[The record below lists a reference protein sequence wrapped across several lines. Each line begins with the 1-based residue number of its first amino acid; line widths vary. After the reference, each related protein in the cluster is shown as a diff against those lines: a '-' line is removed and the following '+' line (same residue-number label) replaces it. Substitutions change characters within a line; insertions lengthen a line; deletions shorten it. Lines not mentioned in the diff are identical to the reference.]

1 MIVLLALLQAEP
13 LGFYQSS
20 RQAYLAQEARMLQT
34 PAPQALR
41 DKLRKLTEEPHV
53 AGTAN
58 DRAVVEYIKSQL
70 DKAGFKTEIAQYDVL
85 LNYPKKVEA
94 RLVEPEN
101 LPISLRETGS
111 IRDKDAFSSDVFPAF
126 HGYGASARAAGQVV
140 YVNYCSR
147 DDFERAEKMG
157 IAIKGRIVLCRY
169 GQVFRGLKVREA
181 QQRAAAGVFI
191 FSDPADDGW
200 AKGDIYPDGPMRPE
214 GALQRGSVE
223 FLSEGTGDPT
233 TPGWPSRK
241 GAKRVPND
249 KAVGAKIP
257 SLPISYGEA
266 QKILRALA
274 GPRVP
279 DEWQGG
285 LPFAYHVGPGPAKI
299 EMNVEMDYAIRP
311 IWNVIAT
318 LPGAGPEAWQK
329 VIFGGHHDAW
339 TYGAVDPNSGTSVLL
354 ELARALGEAKKNGWQ
369 PRRTIVIASWDG
381 EEYGLVGSTEWV
393 EDHAAELARGAI
405 AYFNFDAVVTG
416 GEFGAGG
423 VPALRDAIIEA
434 TRTVP
439 DPRRGKFVYDAW
451 SKKQRGDWA
460 NQPFAEEPFE
470 ISLGSL
476 GSGSDYTAFLDH
488 VGVPSADVRFT
499 GPYGVYHS
507 ILDNIYWM
515 EKFGDPEFVYH
526 QALTRIAGVLAMRM
540 SSAELLPLR
549 FRPYARAMSKYVD
562 DLGRHAAK
570 LRRGFDP
577 ADPPRKGAPIATDS
591 SAVVHAI
598 ADVMRAASDLD
609 AALDAA
615 AADGKKSAPELA
627 RINAAL
633 MAIERT
639 LIEPTGISGRPW
651 FRHIVY
657 APGVTTGYAAWP
669 FPELAQAVEDHDAA
683 LWQRGSARLVARL
696 GVLTSSLR
704 AATALAR

>member
-1 MIVLLALLQAEP
+1 LILFLALLQAEP

-20 RQAYLAQEARMLQT
+20 RQAYLAHEARMLQT
-34 PAPQALR
+34 PAPQAIR
-41 DKLRKLTEEPHV
+41 EKLRKLTEEPHV

-58 DRAVVEYIKSQL
+58 DRAVVDYIKSQL
-70 DKAGFKTEIAQYDVL
+70 DKAGFKTEIAQYEVL

-111 IRDKDAFSSDVFPAF
+111 IRDKDAFSADVFPAF
-126 HGYGASARAAGQVV
+126 HGYGASGRAAGQVV

-147 DDFERAEKMG
+147 DDFDRAEKLG
-157 IAIKGRIVLCRY
+157 VSIKGRIVLCRY

-223 FLSEGTGDPT
+223 FLSEATGDPT
-233 TPGWPSRK
+233 TPGWASKK

-249 KAVGAKIP
+249 KAVAAKIP

-299 EMNVEMDYAIRP
+299 EMSVEMDYAIRP

-318 LPGAGPEAWQK
+318 LPGSGPEAGEK
-329 VIFGGHHDAW
+329 IIFGGHHDAW

-354 ELARALGEAKKNGWQ
+354 ELARSLGEAKKNGWQ

-393 EDHAAELARGAI
+393 EDHAAELAKDAV

-416 GEFGAGG
+416 GEFGAAG

-434 TRTVP
+434 TRAVP
-439 DPRRGKFVYDAW
+439 EPRRGKMVYDAW

-470 ISLGSL
+470 ISLGAL
-476 GSGSDYTAFLDH
+476 GSGSDFTAFLDH
-488 VGVPSADVRFT
+488 VGVPAADVRFS

-540 SSAELLPLR
+540 SSAEVLPLR
-549 FRPYARAMSKYVD
+549 FRPYARAMNKYVE

-570 LRRGFDP
+570 VRRQFDP
-577 ADPPRKGAPIATDS
+577 ADPPKKGPPIAIDTA
-591 SAVVHAI
+591 AVAKAI
-598 ADVMRAASDLD
+598 ADASQAAADLD

-615 AADGKKSAPELA
+615 AASGRKSPTELA
-627 RINAAL
+627 RLNSSL

-639 LIEPTGISGRPW
+639 LIEPGGVVGRPW
-651 FRHIVY
+651 FRHTVY

-669 FPELAQAVEDHDAA
+669 FPELAQAVEDRDAA
-683 LWQRGSARLVARL
+683 LWQRGSSRIVARL
-696 GVLTSSLR
+696 SALTNSLR
-704 AATALAR
+704 AATQLAR